1 MTERGRRRLRRDALV
16 FAGSVVLHVGLF
28 FIAVSEFNF
37 YNLPQQNAPAV
48 EVQIVPEPVEQ
59 IPPPPP
65 PMPPIVRPTTQPTQ
79 QPPSPQAQPQPKP
92 PPQPPKPVQTPAPP
106 QPAAAPTAPAQ
117 PVHAPTPLPAP
128 KPAPAV
134 APTPLAPPAPA
145 PTTGPPKAVPQLS
158 VAAPQTHAVAA
169 PHIVLHKSR
178 EAGAPLE
185 PGLNLP
191 GATFAP
197 PPQAAAPGGGA
208 PSGAGGAPGGA
219 LGGGLPGGRLPA
231 FGSGLRGGPLGCA
244 NAAVLHLTP
253 AEQARCDE
261 AFGEGALQSPRMD
274 PIGSAKRDEFNSEAA
289 QEEAARKY
297 RDSMPAGSS
306 ATPNPG
312 QPKILQTPGH

>member
-1 MTERGRRRLRRDALV
+1 V
-16 FAGSVVLHVGLF
+16 
-28 FIAVSEFNF
+28 
-37 YNLPQQNAPAV
+37 
-48 EVQIVPEPVEQ
+48 
-59 IPPPPP
+59 
-65 PMPPIVRPTTQPTQ
+65 
-79 QPPSPQAQPQPKP
+79 
-92 PPQPPKPVQTPAPP
+92 
-106 QPAAAPTAPAQ
+106 
-117 PVHAPTPLPAP
+117 
-128 KPAPAV
+128 
-134 APTPLAPPAPA
+134 
-145 PTTGPPKAVPQLS
+145 S

-178 EAGAPLE
+178 EAGTPLE

-208 PSGAGGAPGGA
+208 PSGAGGPP
-219 LGGGLPGGRLPA
+219 GGGLPGGRLPA

-253 AEQARCDE
+253 EEQARCDE

-274 PIGSAKRDEFNSEAA
+274 PIGSSKRQLLDSEAA

-297 RDSMPAGSS
+297 RDSMPAGSA
-306 ATPNPG
+306 ATPTPG

>member
-1 MTERGRRRLRRDALV
+1 MTERRRRRLRRDALV
-16 FAGSVVLHVGLF
+16 FLGSIVFHVGLF

-37 YNLPQQNAPAV
+37 YNLPQENAPAV
-48 EVQIVPEPVEQ
+48 QVEIVPPTVEP
-59 IPPPPP
+59 IP
-65 PMPPIVRPTTQPTQ
+65 PMPPIVQPTTQPTQ
-79 QPPSPQAQPQPKP
+79 PPPSPQTQPQQK
-92 PPQPPKPVQTPAPP
+92 PQPPKPVPTPAPP

-117 PVHAPTPLPAP
+117 AVHAPTPLPAP
-128 KPAPAV
+128 KPAPSL
-134 APTPLAPPAPA
+134 APTPLAPPAPTA
-145 PTTGPPKAVPQLS
+145 GPPKAAPQVS

-178 EAGAPLE
+178 EAGTPLE

-208 PSGAGGAPGGA
+208 PSGAGGPP
-219 LGGGLPGGRLPA
+219 GGGLPGGRLPA

-253 AEQARCDE
+253 EEQARCDE

-274 PIGSAKRDEFNSEAA
+274 PIGSSKRQLLDSEAA

-297 RDSMPAGSS
+297 RDSMPAGSA
-306 ATPNPG
+306 ATPTPG